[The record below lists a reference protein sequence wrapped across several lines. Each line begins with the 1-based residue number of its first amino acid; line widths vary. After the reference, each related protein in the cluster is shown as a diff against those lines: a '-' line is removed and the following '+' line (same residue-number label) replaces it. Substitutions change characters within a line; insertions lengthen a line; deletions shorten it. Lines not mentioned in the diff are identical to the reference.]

1 MKANYIFKKCN
12 IYINDVLKNR
22 ENFNFKESCSNFELN
37 KDNFCGYDT
46 LFSPDNPESE
56 PGIDYDNNIY
66 HNELGNMRNE
76 SIHLNLTYN
85 KEVKELAQL
94 KNQNNRNNI
103 ISIEYPKTSKSY
115 INQIKIRDNKKIK
128 IRDNKNNDFNKKYMF
143 RKINKNYN
151 MKNLMGGKKRR

>member
-1 MKANYIFKKCN
+1 MKNNYIFKKCN
-12 IYINDVLKNR
+12 IYINDVLENR
-22 ENFNFKESCSNFELN
+22 KNFNFKESLINFELN
-37 KDNFCGYDT
+37 KDGFCGYDT

-56 PGIDYDNNIY
+56 PGIDYDNIY
-66 HNELGNMRNE
+66 HNELGNMMNE

-94 KNQNNRNNI
+94 KNQNNRNNMI
-103 ISIEYPKTSKSY
+103 PIEYQNTSKSY
-115 INQIKIRDNKKIK
+115 MNQIKVGEY
-128 IRDNKNNDFNKKYMF
+128 KNDDFNIKYMF